1 MIYNK
6 AFSSNQG
13 HLASQIAS
21 SEDFLKNKINNFSF
35 YYFSWYAEE
44 VLYTDMIHL
53 YRSCCTDLDQLQT
66 ICSQQLIIIA

>member
-6 AFSSNQG
+6 DSNQG
-13 HLASQIAS
+13 HLDSLIAS
-21 SEDFLKNKINNFSF
+21 SKEFLKNKISNFSF

-44 VLYTDMIHL
+44 ILYTDTIYL
-53 YRSCCTDLDQLQT
+53 YRSCCTDLNMLQT